1 MDPAAI
7 STENLTR
14 RSGGLLAVDRIN
26 LRVTPG
32 QFFGFLSPNG
42 AGKTLFNAIFQGCLV
57 FACLVLAWLLRFE
70 FHLPY
75 RYLLFTAAPLLIAI
89 RVAAIA
95 QFGLLHGWWR
105 YAGLRDVL
113 GIIKAVLLGS
123 ILFFVLMRYVLHA
136 TAFPRSIYILEALLT
151 AGALAGV
158 RLLSRVLHESV
169 QSGSGSYKRVMIIG
183 AGLAA
188 ETILREIRR
197 PGSGYVALGCLDDDR
212 SKLGIRIHGVPV
224 LGAVEQLPKLL
235 GAHPADEILIAV
247 PSATGSQMRRFVE
260 ICEQSHVPFKTVPAL
275 RDIIAGEVSIRQLR
289 KVNLEDLLNREPA
302 RIDLES
308 VQKQIARRV
317 VLVTGAAGSIGSE
330 LCRQILEYSPAKL
343 VCVDQNETGLFYL
356 GHDLSSRL
364 GQTELIS
371 CVADI
376 RDVERLRGIFAQ
388 HSPLVVFH
396 AAAYKH
402 VPIMELNVQEA
413 VQNNVFALTGL
424 LEVAEAGKCESFVL
438 ISSDK
443 AVNPAS
449 VMGVTKR
456 IGELILS
463 SRPRNGMR
471 CVSVR
476 FGNVLGSSGSVVP
489 ILERQLQANQP
500 LTITHPE
507 IKRFFMTTP
516 EAVALVLQAFAIGE
530 HGDILVLDMGEP
542 IKILELAQSLIRLS
556 GKSEEAVPIRF
567 TGLRVGEKLIEE
579 LFYPNEVVHATRF
592 DEIKITRGTIHGWHD
607 LQRLL
612 RELKDSLT
620 IDGAAP
626 VRAKLGEIVPE
637 YSCETKSTDSSDQP
651 ILQSRSAVEG

>member
-1 MDPAAI
+1 MARKL
-7 STENLTR
+7 SSLLLQR
-14 RSGGLLAVDRIN
+14 R
-26 LRVTPG
+26 
-32 QFFGFLSPNG
+32 
-42 AGKTLFNAIFQGCLV
+42 TLFNAIFQGSLV

-75 RYLLFTAAPLLIAI
+75 RYLLLTAAPLLVAI

-105 YAGLRDVL
+105 YAGIRDVFR
-113 GIIKAVLLGS
+113 IIKAVLLGS
-123 ILFFVLMRYVLHA
+123 LVFYVLMRYVFHA

-158 RLLSRVLHESV
+158 RLLSRVLHESAQSV
-169 QSGSGSYKRVMIIG
+169 SGSSKRVMIIG

-224 LGAVEQLPKLL
+224 LGAVQQLPKLL
-235 GAHPADEILIAV
+235 NTHPADEILIAV
-247 PSATGSQMRRFVE
+247 PSATGTQMRRFVE
-260 ICEQSHVPFKTVPAL
+260 ICEQSRVPFKTVPAL
-275 RDIIAGEVSIRQLR
+275 KDIIAGEISIRQLR

-356 GHDLSSRL
+356 NLDLSSRL
-364 GQTELIS
+364 GPTELIS

-376 RDVERLRGIFAQ
+376 RDVQRMRGIFAQ
-388 HSPLVVFH
+388 HSPSVVFH

-424 LEVAEAGKCESFVL
+424 LEVAEEGKCESFVL

-516 EAVALVLQAFAIGE
+516 EAVALLLQAFAIGE
-530 HGDILVLDMGEP
+530 HGDILVLNMGEP
-542 IKILELAQSLIRLS
+542 IRILELAQSLIRLS

-637 YSCETKSTDSSDQP
+637 YSCETKSADSLDQP
-651 ILQSRSAVEG
+651 ILQSDSALKG

>member
-1 MDPAAI
+1 M
-7 STENLTR
+7 TR
-14 RSGGLLAVDRIN
+14 KLSSLLLQR
-26 LRVTPG
+26 R
-32 QFFGFLSPNG
+32 
-42 AGKTLFNAIFQGCLV
+42 TLFNAIFQGALV

-75 RYLLFTAAPLLIAI
+75 RYLLLTAAPLLVAI
-89 RVAAIA
+89 RVASIA

-105 YAGLRDVL
+105 YAGIRDVFR
-113 GIIKAVLLGS
+113 IIKAVLLGS
-123 ILFFVLMRYVLHA
+123 IVFYVLMRYVFHA

-158 RLLSRVLHESV
+158 RLLSRVLHESD
-169 QSGSGSYKRVMIIG
+169 QSGSGSSFKRVMIIG

-247 PSATGSQMRRFVE
+247 PSATGTQMRRFVD
-260 ICEQSHVPFKTVPAL
+260 ICEQSRVPFKTVPAL
-275 RDIIAGEVSIRQLR
+275 KDIIAGEVSIRQLR

-308 VQKQIARRV
+308 VHKQIARRV

-356 GHDLSSRL
+356 GHDLSSRS
-364 GQTELIS
+364 GPTELIS

-376 RDVERLRGIFAQ
+376 RDVQRLRAIFAQ
-388 HSPLVVFH
+388 HSPSVVFH

-424 LEVAEAGKCESFVL
+424 LEVAEQGKCGSFVL

-516 EAVALVLQAFAIGE
+516 EAVALLLQAFAIGE
-530 HGDILVLDMGEP
+530 HGDILVLNMGEP
-542 IKILELAQSLIRLS
+542 IRILELAQSLIRLS

-637 YSCETKSTDSSDQP
+637 YSRETKSADSLDQP
-651 ILQSRSAVEG
+651 ILQSDSALKG